1 MNDNKEKFN
10 LYEDNDRKDPNLS
23 EQPLGTG
30 VSDPIIV
37 YVNFNDEL
45 PNLIKPIREILEDKP
60 EGFRLGIYIVTGFQV
75 NSDIVLFLDY
85 LKTIEEIFDLTYY
98 IRGIIHP
105 DFISI
110 LFKENVFVEKG
121 LRLSYRRD
129 TLHQLLTKL
138 MTKPDIFRKF
148 MQRFIDE
155 YHKFQIHEM
164 IDLTELELIGFKINK
179 F

>member
-85 LKTIEEIFDLTYY
+85 LL
-98 IRGIIHP
+98 
-105 DFISI
+105 
-110 LFKENVFVEKG
+110 
-121 LRLSYRRD
+121 
-129 TLHQLLTKL
+129 QL
-138 MTKPDIFRKF
+138 
-148 MQRFIDE
+148 
-155 YHKFQIHEM
+155 
-164 IDLTELELIGFKINK
+164 
-179 F
+179 